1 MITSSYQVSGMHCGH
16 CVSAVTAEINELGG
30 IQDVAIDLVH
40 GGLSTVTVASI
51 RPLDLGEVRA
61 AISEAGYDLVPS

>member
-16 CVSAVTAEINELGG
+16 CVTAVTGEINELGG
-30 IQDVAIDLVH
+30 VQDVAIDLVR

-51 RPLDLGEVRA
+51 RPLDLAEVRA
-61 AISEAGYDLVPS
+61 AIVEAGYELAPS